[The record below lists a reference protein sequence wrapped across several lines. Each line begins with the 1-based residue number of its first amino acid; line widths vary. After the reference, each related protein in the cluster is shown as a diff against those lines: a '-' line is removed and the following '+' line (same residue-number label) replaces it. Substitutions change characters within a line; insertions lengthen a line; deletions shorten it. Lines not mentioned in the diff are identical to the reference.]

1 MAKIEVKGV
10 IVPNED
16 KWIYDFFEM
25 DAVCPRDVLTKIPQD
40 EKEPID
46 VYINS
51 GGGEITSG
59 SEIYAALREYR
70 GIVNIHVV
78 GMAASAASVIACAGK
93 SDITPTALFM
103 YHNVSGGAHGDYH
116 ELEKGADRLKN
127 ANRSIAAAYMEKT
140 GMSENELLAQMD
152 AETWITAADA
162 VRLGF
167 IDEIAKNQNQNA
179 RLTASTGSGLLPQET
194 INKIRNQFAN
204 SRPDKDA
211 DFLYAK
217 AELDL
222 IKLGSVTE

>member
-78 GMAASAASVIACAGK
+78 GMAASAASVIA
-93 SDITPTALFM
+93 
-103 YHNVSGGAHGDYH
+103 
-116 ELEKGADRLKN
+116 
-127 ANRSIAAAYMEKT
+127 
-140 GMSENELLAQMD
+140 
-152 AETWITAADA
+152 
-162 VRLGF
+162 
-167 IDEIAKNQNQNA
+167 
-179 RLTASTGSGLLPQET
+179 
-194 INKIRNQFAN
+194 
-204 SRPDKDA
+204 
-211 DFLYAK
+211 
-217 AELDL
+217 
-222 IKLGSVTE
+222 